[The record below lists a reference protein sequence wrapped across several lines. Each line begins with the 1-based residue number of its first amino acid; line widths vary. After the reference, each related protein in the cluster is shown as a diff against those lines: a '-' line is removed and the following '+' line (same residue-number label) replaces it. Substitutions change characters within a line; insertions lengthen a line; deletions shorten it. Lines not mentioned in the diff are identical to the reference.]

1 MIIELIIRDNLSD
14 KFIFFINLGVNHEQ
28 QHQEL
33 ILMDILNIFSY
44 SPQKIAFKKK
54 NPKYKKI
61 SKPLWSNHKNV
72 SFEYRGGGSQ
82 FSFDN
87 ENPSGQ
93 KNYSPLK

>member
-54 NPKYKKI
+54 KSKI
-61 SKPLWSNHKNV
+61 
-72 SFEYRGGGSQ
+72 
-82 FSFDN
+82 
-87 ENPSGQ
+87 
-93 KNYSPLK
+93 